1 MMAES
6 VLELL
11 KFKGE
16 MGNLSNQSF
25 KEVFENNKDFVKF
38 TRNSMSEGK
47 GIFKQWIRYV
57 KIKSSDGFSES
68 ICQSAE

>member
-1 MMAES
+1 MAES

-16 MGNLSNQSF
+16 MGNLSNKSF

-38 TRNSMSEGK
+38 TRTSMSEGK

-57 KIKSSDGFSES
+57 KIKSSDGFPKSF
-68 ICQSAE
+68 CQSAE